1 MTPSRTDR
9 PTAEPGPDLD
19 LDLQLA
25 TRSPDL
31 PSRDDFLRVSAAA
44 LAGRRERAALTVRVV
59 DEEEG
64 RDLNLRF
71 RGQDRPTNVLS
82 FPFEA
87 PPGVPE
93 LEDLDGLLGD
103 LVICAPVVRREAA
116 EQGKPEPAHWAHLVV
131 HGTLHLLGYDHQ
143 DEDEAQ
149 VMEDLETAILGRLGF
164 PPPYA
169 EEPPDSRRATNG
181 E

>member
-1 MTPSRTDR
+1 M
-9 PTAEPGPDLD
+9 DLE

-25 TRSPDL
+25 ATADGL
-31 PSRDDFLRVSAAA
+31 PSQTDCLAWTSAA
-44 LAGRRERAALTVRVV
+44 LEGRRERAALTIRIV
-59 DEEEG
+59 DQDEG

-87 PPGVPE
+87 PPGFPD
-93 LEDLDGLLGD
+93 LEGLDGLLGD

-131 HGTLHLLGYDHQ
+131 HGTLHLLGYDHRE
-143 DEDEAQ
+143 DDEARI
-149 VMEDLETAILGRLGF
+149 MEDLETAILGRLGF

-169 EEPPDSRRATNG
+169 ETPPDSRRATHG